1 MALLDHPPG
10 NSLVPLNNH
19 LLNLLNIFLNEL
31 HHMLIKYVHLILSRN
46 IQLRGLPYSTF
57 QDLKLINCAEKVL
70 RARLKLL
77 RDPLIVPR
85 LLENLG
91 KYLDQMLLFLI
102 LSKYYPVLRFPLCS
116 QLLPFESNWMNFP
129 STKINFQWLSQ

>member
-10 NSLVPLNNH
+10 NSLVLLNNH

-31 HHMLIKYVHLILSRN
+31 RHMLIKYVHLILSRN

-57 QDLKLINCAEKVL
+57 QDLELINCVEKVL

-102 LSKYYPVLRFPLCS
+102 LSKYYPVLRFPLCN
-116 QLLPFESNWMNFP
+116 QLLPFESN
-129 STKINFQWLSQ
+129 